1 MTPTELKSA
10 NIKRFEDLIKEQ
22 PDQARLAVL
31 QRLLREETDKP
42 LSAYP
47 EEARPQGPDPEVGRP
62 HPDRP

>member
-31 QRLLREETDKP
+31 QRLLREERDKP
-42 LSAYP
+42 LSTYP
-47 EEARPQGPDPEVGRP
+47 EEARPQELR
-62 HPDRP
+62 